1 MSRKKWTDDKLFF
14 RLLNNKSDK
23 TYWDNIREL
32 RTRANANIFNTCI
45 SLTKSSETKDRI
57 IGIDILAQLGSA
69 PRPFYK
75 EANKIFFEVLK
86 KEKDPKALLSVL
98 YAIGHNNGKLKP
110 EEIKTLVLL
119 KDNPDEGVREGLVSA
134 LLTVDNKMAIDT
146 LIHLTTDKISHIR
159 DWATLGIG
167 TQIERD
173 NKFIRE
179 ALWLRVDDKNQ
190 DTKLEA
196 IVGLAK
202 RKDKRIKEIIK
213 QELLNG
219 EYGTLLFEAIEELND
234 KDFLSLLKGNLKI
247 AKKDKGINPDWIKDL
262 KDCIHK
268 LEQADKKANAQQGF
282 GVIGAEE

>member
-14 RLLNNKSDK
+14 RLLNNKSHK

-32 RTRANANIFNTCI
+32 RTRANANVFNTCVT
-45 SLTKSSETKDRI
+45 LTKSSEAKERI
-57 IGIDILAQLGSA
+57 IGIDILAQLGSS

-75 EANKIFFEVLK
+75 EANKNFFEVLR
-86 KEKDPKALLSVL
+86 KEKNSKALLSVL
-98 YAIGHNNGKLKP
+98 YAIGHNNEKLKS
-110 EEIKTLVLL
+110 EEIRTLVSF

-134 LLTVDNKMAIDT
+134 LLTVDNKIAIDT
-146 LIHLTTDKISHIR
+146 LIYLTTDKISHIR
-159 DWATLGIG
+159 DWATFGIG

-173 NKFIRE
+173 NRSIRE

-202 RKDKRIKEIIK
+202 RKDRQIKEIIK
-213 QELLNG
+213 RELING
-219 EYGTLLFEAIEELND
+219 EYGTLLFEAIEELSD
-234 KDFLSLLKGNLKI
+234 KDFLPLLKSNLKI
-247 AKKDKGINPDWIKDL
+247 TKKDKGINSHWIKDL

-268 LEQADKKANAQQGF
+268 LEQPDNKANAQRGL
-282 GVIGAEE
+282 AL

>member
-1 MSRKKWTDDKLFF
+1 MSRKNWTDDKLFF

-32 RTRANANIFNTCI
+32 RTRANANIFNTCVT
-45 SLTKSSETKDRI
+45 LTKSSETKERI
-57 IGIDILAQLGSA
+57 IGIDILAQLGSS

-86 KEKDPKALLSVL
+86 KRKTQKRLSLL
-98 YAIGHNNGKLKP
+98 YAIGHNNEKLKSG
-110 EEIKTLVLL
+110 EIALLVSL
-119 KDNPDEGVREGLVSA
+119 KDNPDEGIREGLVSA
-134 LLTVDNKMAIDT
+134 LLTVDNKIAIDT
-146 LIHLTTDKISHIR
+146 LIRSDRQNCKHQR
-159 DWATLGIG
+159 LGDFWNWD
-167 TQIERD
+167 TIEKD

-213 QELLNG
+213 RELLNG
-219 EYGTLLFEAIEELND
+219 EYGTLLFEAIEELKD
-234 KDFLSLLKGNLKI
+234 KDFLPLLKSNLK
-247 AKKDKGINPDWIKDL
+247 K
-262 KDCIHK
+262 C
-268 LEQADKKANAQQGF
+268 
-282 GVIGAEE
+282 

>member
-14 RLLNNKSDK
+14 RLLNNKSEK

-32 RTRANANIFNTCI
+32 RTRANDNIFNTCVT
-45 SLTKSSETKDRI
+45 LKKSKETKERI
-57 IGIDILAQLGSA
+57 IAIDILAQLGSS

-75 EANKIFFEVLK
+75 QANKIFFEVLG
-86 KEKDPKALLSVL
+86 KEKNPKALLSVL
-98 YAIGHNNGKLKP
+98 YAIGHNNEKLKP
-110 EEIKTLVLL
+110 DEIALLVTF

-134 LLTVDNKMAIDT
+134 LLTVDNKIAIDT

-159 DWATLGIG
+159 DWATFGIG

-202 RKDKRIKEIIK
+202 RKDKRIKEIIER
-213 QELLNG
+213 ELLNG

-234 KDFLSLLKGNLKI
+234 KDFLPLLKSNLKI
-247 AKKDKGINPDWIKDL
+247 AKKDTGINPEWLKDL
-262 KDCIHK
+262 KNCIHQ
-268 LEQADKKANAQQGF
+268 LEQGGQ
-282 GVIGAEE
+282 

>member
-32 RTRANANIFNTCI
+32 RTRANVKVFNTCVK
-45 SLTKSSETKDRI
+45 LTKSTEAKERI
-57 IGIDILAQLGSA
+57 IGIDILAQLGSS
-69 PRPFYK
+69 PRPFFK
-75 EANKIFFEVLK
+75 EANKIFFDVLRN
-86 KEKDPKALLSVL
+86 EKNPKALASVL
-98 YAIGHNNGKLKP
+98 YAIGHNNEKLKP
-110 EEIKTLVLL
+110 NEIALL
-119 KDNPDEGVREGLVSA
+119 ATFKDNPHEGVREGLVSVF
-134 LLTVDNKMAIDT
+134 LTVENKIAIDT

-159 DWATLGIG
+159 DWATFGIG

-213 QELLNG
+213 RELLNG

-234 KDFLSLLKGNLKI
+234 KDFLPLLKSNLRI
-247 AKKDKGINPDWIKDL
+247 AKKVTGTNPKWINDL
-262 KDCIHK
+262 KECIYQ
-268 LEQADKKANAQQGF
+268 LEKGEQ
-282 GVIGAEE
+282 